1 MKYITVHP
9 SIAGHPI
16 LSYAHFIYTSL
27 QEKYSIPQSER
38 FFRVASDTGIYW
50 DVLHVLGKK
59 LCTSKCTEKRL
70 FFSSVLGNVLGFF
83 YAKVCNL
90 KLKNALNSK
99 VSRGS
104 SPVSH

>member
-1 MKYITVHP
+1 M
-9 SIAGHPI
+9 
-16 LSYAHFIYTSL
+16 
-27 QEKYSIPQSER
+27 
-38 FFRVASDTGIYW
+38 ASDTGMYW

-90 KLKNALNSK
+90 KLKNSLILK
-99 VSRGS
+99 VPRGS
-104 SPVSH
+104 APGPH